1 MRPLLFGGIN
11 ILFVIIIMALNRHK
25 LKVPK
30 LNVCFMRCFQ
40 MKEKSKVV
48 RRNSDNLFILEKG
61 NSQNVRVS
69 LIPTDAYYVDP
80 TKS

>member
-1 MRPLLFGGIN
+1 MRALLFGGIN
-11 ILFVIIIMALNRHK
+11 ILFVIIIMALNRRK

-30 LNVCFMRCFQ
+30 LNVCLMRCFQ

-48 RRNSDNLFILEKG
+48 RRNSDTLFILEKD

-69 LIPTDAYYVDP
+69 LIPTDAYYVGP